1 MPPWLVW
8 SKTVTLR
15 LEGPEGAGRR
25 TGGECTVER
34 GVHCRMAWVPC
45 RSEEGEGD
53 EARLG
58 RAGWRAV
65 GVGARREGAGQ
76 SGPCQAR
83 AFALGVRSG
92 PAGAEA
98 AGIVFWR
105 SLLLA
110 SRHVG
115 ARAGLS
121 WAAPWDCQDAPRRG
135 CSASG
140 ILGVA
145 LATTLLERR
154 ERGRETIMT
163 RDHVAPLLPGGLHG
177 ARRPAAPVPAVQ
189 SQTRSWGR
197 PRVTGLKGQCLR
209 RLSQQPRP
217 DRRPPGAGRGPA
229 EGMGGALSR

>member
-1 MPPWLVW
+1 MH
-8 SKTVTLR
+8 R
-15 LEGPEGAGRR
+15 G
-25 TGGECTVER
+25 ER
-34 GVHCRMAWVPC
+34 GTPQDGLGPC

-65 GVGARREGAGQ
+65 GVAGPAGRCRAVGPL
-76 SGPCQAR
+76 SGTCICVR
-83 AFALGVRSG
+83 CVRSG

-121 WAAPWDCQDAPRRG
+121 QAAPWDCQDAPRRG

-145 LATTLLERR
+145 LAATLLERR

-163 RDHVAPLLPGGLHG
+163 RDRVAPLLPGGLHG

-229 EGMGGALSR
+229 EGMGGVLSR